1 MIVIWPSVYVCP
13 KGIYDPQMRAT
24 IQQDSDGI
32 LRKQSR
38 SEKKSH
44 MRLRLHLT
52 EERLKLTDAAVFLVC
67 NYYLGTV
74 ETLGVLIYDRHLAV
88 CVCPPLRNL

>member
-1 MIVIWPSVYVCP
+1 
-13 KGIYDPQMRAT
+13 MRAT
-24 IQQDSDGI
+24 IQQECDGI
-32 LRKQSR
+32 LRKQSMI
-38 SEKKSH
+38 EKKSH

-67 NYYLGTV
+67 NSYLGTA

-88 CVCPPLRNL
+88 CVCQSVRNL

>member
-1 MIVIWPSVYVCP
+1 
-13 KGIYDPQMRAT
+13 MRAT

-44 MRLRLHLT
+44 VRLRLHLT

-67 NYYLGTV
+67 NSYLGTV
-74 ETLGVLIYDRHLAV
+74 ETLGVLIYDCQLAV
-88 CVCPPLRNL
+88 CVSTPIESMIPERELSPRFWVSFRFK